1 MGGRRHDCRLEP
13 QHGPRTAKRKSK
25 DIKINHGL
33 IVLIQTTV
41 PTKTELGLVALPASQ
56 LLAALPASQLLVTP
70 PALQSNFIQQKD
82 DVIISNQDK
91 GHYSSF
97 APTCVFLWC
106 PLPSAFPVATRV
118 GGQAR
123 RGCKVTSRVHTFQK
137 CSFHSSTTKVIR
149 VTRVELCS
157 PRLSLRGSAMSLD
170 QTGLENG
177 HRWSSQVRK

>member
-1 MGGRRHDCRLEP
+1 MGR
-13 QHGPRTAKRKSK
+13 A
-25 DIKINHGL
+25 IY
-33 IVLIQTTV
+33 
-41 PTKTELGLVALPASQ
+41 PASGTGQ
-56 LLAALPASQLLVTP
+56 NQDLFFSFSFFLLFFFN
-70 PALQSNFIQQKD
+70 LQTNFIQQKD

>member
-70 PALQSNFIQQKD
+70 PASQLRMTTSKAT
-82 DVIISNQDK
+82 SDK
-91 GHYSSF
+91 PEQGEKKKKRK
-97 APTCVFLWC
+97 TVKE
-106 PLPSAFPVATRV
+106 V
-118 GGQAR
+118 
-123 RGCKVTSRVHTFQK
+123 
-137 CSFHSSTTKVIR
+137 
-149 VTRVELCS
+149 
-157 PRLSLRGSAMSLD
+157 
-170 QTGLENG
+170 
-177 HRWSSQVRK
+177 VRAQW